1 MAKLCF
7 YYSAMNAGKSTMLLQ
22 SDYNYRECGMKTLLF
37 TSSLDDRYKVGQI
50 TSRIGLSSPA
60 FVFDESFN
68 FVEFVKDYKDI
79 SCILVDE
86 AQFLKKEQVYQLAYI
101 VDNFDIPVLTYGLR
115 SDFLGNP
122 FEGSLHLLTLAD
134 VLSELKT
141 MCFCGRK
148 AVMNARINELG
159 EKVTDG
165 NQIEIG
171 GEDKY
176 ISLCRKHYM
185 NYNANE
191 RNVSDR
197 A

>member
-50 TSRIGLSSPA
+50 TSRIGLSAPA
-60 FVFDESFN
+60 FIFDESFD

-122 FEGSLHLLTLAD
+122 FEGSLNLLTLAD

-148 AVMNARINELG
+148 AIMNARINESG
-159 EKVTDG
+159 EKVTCG

-185 NYNANE
+185 NYNSNK
-191 RNVSDR
+191 RVVLN
-197 A
+197 